1 MAKKKKYQGSGLNS
15 SWGVKDLL
23 EAYGVEAVKAGARYI
38 NESATRLQDE
48 AKANIDRMGIGENTE
63 YYDDRYVE
71 KNGKTYKSK
80 RYYVSTGELKR
91 VTRAIPINI
100 DGITEKSTA
109 ISAGVINDAV
119 NPKNGVAYGRII
131 EFGKHPKPFFYKA
144 FYDNR
149 ANIKDTLLKVIRE
162 AWVRSGKK

>member
-38 NESATRLQDE
+38 NESATKLQDE

-63 YYDDRYVE
+63 YYNDRYVE
-71 KNGKTYKSK
+71 KKGKLYKSK
-80 RYYVSTGELKR
+80 RYYESTGELKR
-91 VTRAIPINI
+91 VTRAVPIDINS
-100 DGITEKSTA
+100 ITADSTA

-119 NPKNGVAYGRII
+119 NPENDVAYGRII

-149 ANIKDTLLKVIRE
+149 AYIKDTLQKVIRE